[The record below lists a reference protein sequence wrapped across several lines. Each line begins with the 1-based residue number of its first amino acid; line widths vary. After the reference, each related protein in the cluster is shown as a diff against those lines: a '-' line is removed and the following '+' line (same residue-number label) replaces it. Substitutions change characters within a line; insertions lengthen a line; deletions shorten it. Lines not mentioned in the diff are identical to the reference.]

1 MTAPGIETYV
11 GVVHPW
17 MCDAMGHLNVRHYV
31 AMFDD
36 ASFQLLGRI
45 AAPNLTPTLGWA
57 DVRMEID
64 YAHETA
70 VGTLV
75 TIRSVVEKVGKSSLT
90 YLHEMRGTLDDV
102 LHARM
107 RTVTVRFDL
116 QARSK
121 IEIEGKARQ
130 ASANLP
136 RGEADAHAWSERRS

>member
-45 AAPNLTPTLGWA
+45 ADPRLTPSLGWA

-64 YAHETA
+64 YTHETA
-70 VGTLV
+70 AGTLITV
-75 TIRSVVEKVGKSSLT
+75 RTVVEKVGRSSLT
-90 YLHEMRGTLDDV
+90 YLHEMRGWTKYCMR
-102 LHARM
+102 AR
-107 RTVTVRFDL
+107 
-116 QARSK
+116 
-121 IEIEGKARQ
+121 
-130 ASANLP
+130 
-136 RGEADAHAWSERRS
+136 

>member
-17 MCDAMGHLNVRHYV
+17 MCDSMGHLNVRHYV

-45 AAPNLTPTLGWA
+45 AAPHSTPALGWA

-75 TIRSVVEKVGKSSLT
+75 TVRSVVEKIGKSSLT
-90 YLHEMRGTLDDV
+90 YLHEMRGTLDDIVRASV
-102 LHARM
+102 L
-107 RTVTVRFDL
+107 TVTVRFDL
-116 QARSK
+116 KLRSK
-121 IEIEGKARQ
+121 ID
-130 ASANLP
+130 L
-136 RGEADAHAWSERRS
+136 EADARHAATKLMRVKGDTQL

>member
-1 MTAPGIETYV
+1 MTTTGIETFV

-45 AAPNLTPTLGWA
+45 ADPHLKPTLGWA

-75 TIRSVVEKVGKSSLT
+75 TVRTVVEKVGKSSLT
-90 YLHEMRGTLDDV
+90 YLHEMRGTLDEV

-107 RTVTVRFDL
+107 VTVTVRFDL
-116 QARSK
+116 KSRSK
-121 IEIEGKARQ
+121 IDLSADARQ
-130 ASANLP
+130 AAMKLL
-136 RGEADAHAWSERRS
+136 RVEGDTRR

>member
-45 AAPNLTPTLGWA
+45 ADPRLTPTLGWA

-75 TIRSVVEKVGKSSLT
+75 TVRTVVEKVGKSSLT
-90 YLHEMRGTLDDV
+90 YLHEMRGTLDEV
-102 LHARM
+102 LHARSL
-107 RTVTVRFDL
+107 TITVRFDL
-116 QARSK
+116 KSRSK
-121 IEIEGKARQ
+121 ID
-130 ASANLP
+130 LD
-136 RGEADAHAWSERRS
+136 ADARHAATKLLRVEGDTRR

>member
-1 MTAPGIETYV
+1 MTPGIETYV

-45 AAPNLTPTLGWA
+45 ADPRLTPTLGWA

-64 YAHETA
+64 YVHETA

-75 TIRSVVEKVGKSSLT
+75 TVRSVIEKLGKSSLT
-90 YLHEMRGTLDDV
+90 YLHEMRGTLDGV

-121 IEIEGKARQ
+121 IEIEGEARQ
-130 ASANLP
+130 ASAKLP
-136 RGEADAHAWSERRS
+136 RGEADTRG

>member
-102 LHARM
+102 LYARVL
-107 RTVTVRFDL
+107 TVTVRFDL
-116 QARSK
+116 SLRSK
-121 IEIEGKARQ
+121 ID
-130 ASANLP
+130 L
-136 RGEADAHAWSERRS
+136 EADARHAATSLLRAEGDTRR

>member
-1 MTAPGIETYV
+1 MTSGIETYV

-45 AAPNLTPTLGWA
+45 TAPDATPTLGWA

-64 YAHETA
+64 YMHETA
-70 VGTLV
+70 AGTLV
-75 TIRSVVEKVGKSSLT
+75 TVRTVVEKVGRSSLT
-90 YLHEMRGTLDDV
+90 YRHEMRGTLNDL

-107 RTVTVRFDL
+107 LVVTVRFDL
-116 QARSK
+116 TSRSK
-121 IEIEGKARQ
+121 IDLDQGAR
-130 ASANLP
+130 
-136 RGEADAHAWSERRS
+136 DAATKLLRLDGDTPG